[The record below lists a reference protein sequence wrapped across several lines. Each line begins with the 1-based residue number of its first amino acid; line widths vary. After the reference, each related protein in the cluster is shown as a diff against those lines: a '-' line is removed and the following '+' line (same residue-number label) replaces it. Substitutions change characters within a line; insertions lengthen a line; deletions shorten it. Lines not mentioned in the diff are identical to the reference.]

1 MTSRITALDPDPRR
15 AGAIRVAVDGQVL
28 CVVATE
34 DSSALGLSVGRPYDE
49 ALAGSLG
56 DAADREAA
64 FRTALRALERRGFA
78 RDDLGRRL
86 VRKGHPAAAV
96 EAAMERLA
104 VRGLVDDA
112 AFALNYAEVRSARGR
127 GPARVRRDLMA
138 MGVPREA
145 IDAAMA
151 RVWSPEVDTGQ
162 RALELARARVARLV
176 SLPRLA
182 QRRRLLAFLARR
194 GYTGE
199 VAHRAVSQLV

>member
-15 AGAIRVAVDGQVL
+15 AGAIRVAVDGQTL
-28 CVVATE
+28 CVVSAEDATSL
-34 DSSALGLSVGRPYDE
+34 DLGVGRPYDD
-49 ALAGSLG
+49 ALAASLG
-56 DAADREAA
+56 MAADREAA

-78 RDDLGRRL
+78 RDDLAKRL

-96 EAAMERLA
+96 DAAVDRLA
-104 VRGLVDDA
+104 ARGLLDDA

-145 IDAAMA
+145 IDAATA

-162 RALELARARVARLV
+162 RALDLARARAPRLA